1 MYADRAEAFRAR
13 VPRTVRRHSHLVVPT
28 FVAIG
33 RRAGQVGT
41 AVPTGTGAWT
51 GAVHATTIAAA
62 CELARRLQSEPAGPE
77 APVFRS
83 PSDVVARF
91 GPLLRDLRHEEFWVV
106 LLTTSNQ
113 PLRELRVTSGTLNS
127 SLVHPRE
134 CFAEAIKLGD
144 RIAIMKDG
152 AFDQV
157 GTATDLI
164 TEPATD
170 YVSEFTKEIPKAKV
184 LTTAAVLKE
193 GEGEPNGRIVGIDD
207 TIEAVLPALLDD
219 ESDIWV
225 EDTEGK
231 KLGIVDRQA
240 VSRALAPDR

>member
-1 MYADRAEAFRAR
+1 MERGNSTVTPAVRQRGSIKEWPLSDRPREKLVRLGPSGLTEAELLAILLRNGSRGRTALDLARTLLADHGLRE
-13 VPRTVRRHSHLVVPT
+13 
-28 FVAIG
+28 IG
-33 RRAGQVGT
+33 RLTVSDLRSRGF
-41 AVPTGTGAWT
+41 

-134 CFAEAIKLGD
+134 CFAEAIKLHAASVIFLHNHPSGNPEPS
-144 RIAIMKDG
+144 AE
-152 AFDQV
+152 
-157 GTATDLI
+157 DL
-164 TEPATD
+164 
-170 YVSEFTKEIPKAKV
+170 
-184 LTTAAVLKE
+184 AVTRQLVE
-193 GEGEPNGRIVGIDD
+193 AGRI
-207 TIEAVLPALLDD
+207 
-219 ESDIWV
+219 
-225 EDTEGK
+225 
-231 KLGIVDRQA
+231 LGIPVHDHIVLAGTRF
-240 VSRALAPDR
+240 VSLAERGLMVR